1 MGCFYSWSP
10 SQINQP
16 NHINFNMQE
25 VYIISAVRT
34 PIGSFGGSLAGV
46 SATQLGATAIRGAL
60 EKAGVAAEEVD
71 EVLMGNV
78 VSANLGQAPAR
89 QAARFAGIP
98 DSVPCTTI
106 NKVCASGMK
115 CITLGA
121 QSIMLG
127 HNDIVVAG
135 GMENMSQIPYY
146 MPNARWGYKY
156 GNGEL
161 VDGLAKD
168 GLVDVYNQKAMGF
181 CADATAVKYGISR
194 EAQDAFAIESYKRA
208 AAASAAGFFKSEI
221 VPVSIPQK
229 KGDPVQILEDEE
241 FKKVMFEKIPGLRPA
256 FSPDGTVTAANAS
269 TINDGASVLIL
280 ASEAA
285 VKRLGLKPI
294 AKIRGF
300 ADAEQA
306 PEWFTTTPT
315 IAAPKALKMA
325 GLSKNDIDFF
335 EVNEAFSVVT
345 MAFEQVMDINHD
357 QTNVFGGAVALG
369 HPLGAS
375 GARIVTTLNSVLHQ
389 KNGKLGLAAICNG
402 GGGATAIVIE
412 KV

>member
-325 GLSKNDIDFF
+325 GLNKNDIDFF

-345 MAFEQVMDINHD
+345 MAFEQVMDINHE